1 MTHARQVRWVDR
13 LPAWFWLALPA
24 LALMPVWMWCAARL
38 FDRSD
43 DPLGIV
49 ALAALAV
56 LVARDRAHFANSPR
70 VGWLVLATLFAA
82 GAILGNPSLPPLARG
97 VLAALCISTVLMALR
112 APGQPMLALTG
123 LALLALPLLSSLQF
137 FIGYPLR
144 VVTAEA
150 SRLILMLFGVA
161 TVRSGSALEIAGRLV
176 MVDAPC
182 AGIHMGWVAYFTA
195 CVAAAALHIPDGR
208 FLRRIPYVGV
218 AVLAGNIVRNTLL
231 VIKEAQLVQW
241 PDSTH
246 EAIGMLAFAAVATL
260 VLWHF
265 TGIAGDPPSAWRMR
279 VPLNL
284 TLRDSKGTWARL
296 FSLAVLTVLVLW
308 PWIKPAHVVA
318 ADTRPAIEWPREL
331 DGRQLHPL
339 ALSSVEQRFAD
350 RFPGV
355 IGRFT
360 DGKRSIVLRF
370 IVAPTRMLHQ
380 ATDCYRG
387 LGYRVLS
394 TVLEREPAPQTSTP
408 PRLWRCFIAEKNGQ
422 RVRVCEHIVD
432 AAGQTFTD
440 TSAWYWAAAM
450 GRSIGPWQAITKAQ
464 PLGSNRARLETGY
477 RILR

>member
-1 MTHARQVRWVDR
+1 MTLAQQVRWVDR

-24 LALMPVWMWCAARL
+24 LALMPVWIWCTARL

-49 ALAALAV
+49 ALAALAI
-56 LVARDRAHFANSPR
+56 LVVRDRERFATSPR
-70 VGWLVLATLFAA
+70 VGWLALATLLAA
-82 GAILGNPSLPPLARG
+82 GAIVGAPLLPPLARG
-97 VLAALCISTVLMALR
+97 VLAVLCIATVLMALR
-112 APGQPMLALTG
+112 TAGQPMLALTG
-123 LALLALPLLSSLQF
+123 LALLALPLLSSAQF

-150 SRLILMLFGVA
+150 SRLILMPFGVA
-161 TVRSGSALEIAGRLV
+161 AARSGAALEIAGRLV
-176 MVDAPC
+176 IVDAPC

-208 FLRRIPYVGV
+208 FLRRIPFVGA

-241 PDSTH
+241 PECTH
-246 EAIGMLAFAAVATL
+246 EAIGVLAFAAVATL
-260 VLWHF
+260 VLWHIV
-265 TGIAGDPPSAWRMR
+265 GDAGDPPIAWRMR
-279 VPLNL
+279 GPTNL
-284 TLRDSKGTWARL
+284 AVGDSKRTWARL
-296 FSLAVLTVLVLW
+296 SSLAVLTLLVLW
-308 PWIKPAHVVA
+308 PWIKPEHVVA
-318 ADTRPAIEWPREL
+318 DDARPAIEWPQTF
-331 DGRQLHPL
+331 DGRPLRPL
-339 ALSSVEQRFAD
+339 ALSPVERRFAD

-370 IVAPTRMLHQ
+370 VVAPTRMLHQ

-394 TVLEREPAPQTSTP
+394 TALEREPAPQAAAP
-408 PRLWRCFIAEKNGQ
+408 AKLWRCFVAEKNGR

-440 TSAWYWAAAM
+440 TSAWYWAAVL
-450 GRSIGPWQAITKAQ
+450 GRSVGPWRAITEAQ
-464 PLGSNRARLETGY
+464 AL
-477 RILR
+477 